1 MISNALSSFIFWT
14 SCTKSYNVLLVLFVL
29 PPLYGANNSSFYLGS
44 TSKTFAFCID
54 GKPNVFK
61 LGTSPDG
68 DAGYTVRTTKA
79 PVPKSTGTC

>member
-1 MISNALSSFIFWT
+1 MHCQALSFEHH
-14 SCTKSYNVLLVLFVL
+14 VLSHITYFLFYL
-29 PPLYGANNSSFYLGS
+29 CFHLYTGANNSSFYLGS

>member
-1 MISNALSSFIFWT
+1 MHCQAFSFEHR
-14 SCTKSYNVLLVLFVL
+14 
-29 PPLYGANNSSFYLGS
+29 
-44 TSKTFAFCID
+44 

-79 PVPKSTGTC
+79 PVPKSTGTCYLLFISIFMFKIPFKEYHYLISERVAGIGFQVV